1 MLSPPFQLLPA
12 SSAAA
17 ALPGGPPTPS
27 CRPWGPPRARAH
39 APMELGG
46 KKKLHALSLAEK
58 VQVLALLAESK
69 LSQSE
74 VARRFRVSQPQ
85 ISRICKNRDKLLADW
100 RSGTAN
106 RQRKRKRESKY
117 SGLDEALL
125 GWFRLARARA
135 GDVTGPVLLQKAKEL
150 ADRAGQAF
158 VPSIG
163 WLVRWKRRNNVCMV
177 PRPPRA
183 HQPPAP
189 ARLLRDFPPQDIFGC
204 GELPLL
210 YRTLPGAGA
219 GAGPRVQ
226 VALCAN
232 GTGTEK
238 RKAVVVGR
246 RGPPPGA
253 DAEALPAL
261 YRAGRGG
268 RVTPELVS
276 EWLADFDWELG
287 RQGRTVALL
296 LDPEWCCPDPVPTN
310 IRVVFAPR
318 GDAPCPLHPAVARDF
333 KARYKRQLLAKAA
346 ARGTAPVTLL
356 DALHMVAAAWEAVE
370 PTLLA
375 RCFADAGHEAPEV
388 PPPPG
393 LTPAAFRRYLDLE
406 SEGGAPALPPPCKEE
421 EEEEEERGEEGEGP
435 GEVPSRD
442 EALRALGTLRRW
454 LEARGAPDTVFRH
467 FYACEEEVERD
478 PGP

>member
-1 MLSPPFQLLPA
+1 
-12 SSAAA
+12 
-17 ALPGGPPTPS
+17 
-27 CRPWGPPRARAH
+27 
-39 APMELGG
+39 MELGG

-226 VALCAN
+226 VALC
-232 GTGTEK
+232 
-238 RKAVVVGR
+238 
-246 RGPPPGA
+246 
-253 DAEALPAL
+253 
-261 YRAGRGG
+261 
-268 RVTPELVS
+268 LVS

-333 KARYKRQLLAKAA
+333 KARYKRRLLAKAA